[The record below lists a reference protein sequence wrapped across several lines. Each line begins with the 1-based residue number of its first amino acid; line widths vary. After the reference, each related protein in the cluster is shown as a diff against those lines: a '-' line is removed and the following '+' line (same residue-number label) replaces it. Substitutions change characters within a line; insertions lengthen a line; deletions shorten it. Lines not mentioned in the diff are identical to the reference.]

1 MIEIKEKSVIVRII
15 TDSKFENEFSKV
27 DKNSDLDKII
37 DKINA
42 EEIKIEK
49 VLLITDLI
57 TKDLTNVFE
66 KAFGIKKNGSVEID
80 FEDMVIIAD
89 RKNLK
94 YYILEASPEKILVKD
109 TSGPDVKDYSEK
121 LYPREKW
128 FWNEIISNLSENFR
142 EKNRL

>member
-66 KAFGIKKNGSVEID
+66 KAFGIKKNDSVEID

-128 FWNEIISNLSENFR
+128 FWNEIISNLFENFR

>member
-57 TKDLTNVFE
+57 TK
-66 KAFGIKKNGSVEID
+66 
-80 FEDMVIIAD
+80 
-89 RKNLK
+89 
-94 YYILEASPEKILVKD
+94 KI
-109 TSGPDVKDYSEK
+109 
-121 LYPREKW
+121 
-128 FWNEIISNLSENFR
+128 
-142 EKNRL
+142 

>member
-42 EEIKIEK
+42 EEIEIEK
-49 VLLITDLI
+49 VLLITELI
-57 TKDLTNVFE
+57 TRDLAKLFEKVFE
-66 KAFGIKKNGSVEID
+66 IKKNGSIEID
-80 FEDMVIIAD
+80 LKDMVLIAD
-89 RKNLK
+89 RKKSK
-94 YYILEASPEKILVKD
+94 YYISEASPEKTLVKD
-109 TSGPDVKDYSEK
+109 TFGPDVKDYSQK

>member
-66 KAFGIKKNGSVEID
+66 KAFGIKKTDSVEID

>member
-66 KAFGIKKNGSVEID
+66 KAFGIKKNDSVEID

>member
-1 MIEIKEKSVIVRII
+1 MIEIKEKSVIIRII
-15 TDSKFENEFSKV
+15 IDSKYENEFLKV

-37 DKINA
+37 DKNNA

-49 VLLITDLI
+49 VLLITDII
-57 TKDLTNVFE
+57 TKYLTNVFE
-66 KAFGIKKNGSVEID
+66 KAFGIKKNDSVEID

>member
-49 VLLITDLI
+49 VLLITDLT

-66 KAFGIKKNGSVEID
+66 KAFGIKKNDSVEID

>member
-37 DKINA
+37 DIINA

-66 KAFGIKKNGSVEID
+66 KAFGIKKNDSVEID

>member
-66 KAFGIKKNGSVEID
+66 KAFGIKKNDSVEID

-128 FWNEIISNLSENFR
+128 FWNEIISNFSENFR

>member
-66 KAFGIKKNGSVEID
+66 KAFGIKKNDSVEID
-80 FEDMVIIAD
+80 FEDMVLIAD

>member
-1 MIEIKEKSVIVRII
+1 MIEIKEKSVIIRII
-15 TDSKFENEFSKV
+15 IDSKYENEFLKV

-66 KAFGIKKNGSVEID
+66 KAFGIKKNDSVEID

-109 TSGPDVKDYSEK
+109 TSGPDVKDYSGFGMKSLVIYLKILEK
-121 LYPREKW
+121 KTGYK
-128 FWNEIISNLSENFR
+128 
-142 EKNRL
+142 K

>member
-66 KAFGIKKNGSVEID
+66 KAFGIKKNDSVEID

-109 TSGPDVKDYSEK
+109 TSGPAVKDYSEK